1 MGENNEAARET
12 RNRGL
17 QEEDKRLHDADKR
30 TPRRAAEQTSPEPER
45 LTTPQEDAGQDISQ
59 LENPPQA
66 EGPREKN
73 NPAV

>member
-1 MGENNEAARET
+1 MGDKNEAARET

-17 QEEDKRLHDADKR
+17 KDEDHRQHQPDQR
-30 TPRRAAEQTSPEPER
+30 TPRRAADQTSPEPER
-45 LTTPQEDAGQDISQ
+45 LTTPAEDAGQDISQ

-73 NPAV
+73 NNAV